1 MRKYLIMLR
10 KKNNLTQSEL
20 AKKLNI
26 SEVYVRKLEQ
36 GSRNPSVN
44 TMLKYE
50 QFFEEPMKSMFSDIF
65 FTNND
70 TKCIKNIS

>member
-1 MRKYLIMLR
+1 MRKFLVDLR
-10 KKNNLTQSEL
+10 KKVNLTQFELSE
-20 AKKLNI
+20 KLVI
-26 SEVYVRKLEQ
+26 SEIYVRKLEQ

-50 QFFEEPMKSMFSDIF
+50 KFFGESMKDMFPDIF
-65 FTNND
+65 FDNND